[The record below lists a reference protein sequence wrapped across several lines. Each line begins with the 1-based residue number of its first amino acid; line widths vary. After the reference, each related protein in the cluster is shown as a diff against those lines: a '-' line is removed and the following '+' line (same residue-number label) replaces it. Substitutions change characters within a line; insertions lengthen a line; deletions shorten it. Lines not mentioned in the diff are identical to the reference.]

1 MFDPKQMYLAKTI
14 YGKLAYVISIHIIL
28 VYIFSFFFISRI
40 FLNLYCFLCPCQVH
54 ISLYDVLILIQAIV
68 TTVAHTN
75 LNLQLPPYR
84 GMNDW

>member
-40 FLNLYCFLCPCQVH
+40 FFK
-54 ISLYDVLILIQAIV
+54 SLLFSLPLPSTYPIIWCVNPDPGYSNYSR
-68 TTVAHTN
+68 AHKS
-75 LNLQLPPYR
+75 
-84 GMNDW
+84 

>member
-14 YGKLAYVISIHIIL
+14 YGKLTYVISIHIIL

-40 FLNLYCFLCPCQVH
+40 FFKSLLFSLPLPSTYPLYG
-54 ISLYDVLILIQAIV
+54 VLILIQAIV